1 VVDSNGSLPRRIR
14 VLVVDD
20 YVGVRHAI
28 ATAVATFTD
37 LELAG
42 QASNT
47 EEAIRLCECNRP
59 DVILMDVS
67 LPGIGGA
74 AATSVILERCPAS
87 RVIVTC
93 TFQKEALI
101 PEALSAG
108 AVGHLLKN
116 VSANELASTI
126 RAAYDA
132 TPST

>member
-74 AATSVILERCPAS
+74 AATSVILYPLSPECREWCVAGAYRRLCAERTSQTGSCKPS
-87 RVIVTC
+87 RVGQRV
-93 TFQKEALI
+93 
-101 PEALSAG
+101 AG
-108 AVGHLLKN
+108 PVRR
-116 VSANELASTI
+116 VV
-126 RAAYDA
+126 
-132 TPST
+132 